1 MCPEPV
7 PWFDCRRWKQ
17 AAMDKNQD
25 ANNLRTFL
33 SSRDQ
38 ALTTLALKLQPL
50 QIDLAILMADRGR

>member
-1 MCPEPV
+1 
-7 PWFDCRRWKQ
+7 
-17 AAMDKNQD
+17 MDKNQD